1 MFCAMT
7 TLLCFPNIEDL
18 KQYPAWIPGLQECCV
33 HVEVTMT
40 RPAIPRA
47 ICTRLKL
54 FSHLL
59 FQSNFDSLHL
69 DRLNQ
74 PITPEQK
81 IKIVGDCVMTV
92 SHNERAR
99 PAHMWQ

>member
-1 MFCAMT
+1 MT

-18 KQYPAWIPGLQECCV
+18 KQYPAWIPGLQESCF

-47 ICTRLKL
+47 ICTQLKL
-54 FSHLL
+54 FSHLRCYSKVIL
-59 FQSNFDSLHL
+59 AHFIWMQMQ
-69 DRLNQ
+69 NQ

-92 SHNERAR
+92 SQNAKQER
-99 PAHMWQ
+99 HT